1 VTDTCDLTVTQ
12 LGSDLALGGS
22 GCEPLGDVSASGTI
36 DSASGAFCVGG
47 QASTPVCN
55 APGSLTIPGILRI
68 NVPAFVA
75 ELRGTDGRCY
85 SAVFDTVR
93 LQTPERL
100 RARAG
105 RAF

>member
-55 APGSLTIPGILRI
+55 APGSLTIPGILRD
-68 NVPAFVA
+68 VPAFVA
-75 ELRGTDGRCY
+75 GTDGRCY

-105 RAF
+105 RAL